1 MAYALRYTIPQELK
15 DNTNLVAKIYEEGY
29 VGSSYEYTATS
40 INIQPNSADEDAL
53 ACVISTQLNISFI
66 LNSEDDYTNFPDLL
80 NFNDTK
86 YYVELTINS
95 VIKWRGYL
103 FNDYVD
109 VTFTTG
115 IQEVKITCIDG
126 LSFLRYNIYNSTENS
141 NGLIKLL
148 DLFNNT
154 LYLLPSYT
162 SVSMYMCCSYF
173 ATGMNNRSA
182 STDNDP
188 FNQSYQYRRDFIG
201 LDYYSILE
209 NILLSFGCRLF
220 QAEGDWYVLPMNE
233 MASTT
238 YYSKYVITSTT
249 PTFNSSGVLNNL
261 VNIAPYSSTSV
272 HFINN
277 SQTKIVRKGYPT
289 IESIVDFTPA
299 KNYINNGNFKSVVSS
314 QAVGWDVATSGS
326 SVVTLTQFASVQFNR
341 YSIFYLTSGTASI
354 TTNSAYLANM
364 YGGSATFSFDYQAA
378 NANQEILVIIT
389 MTIAG
394 TLYYLTS
401 DLYWRT
407 TYAVIPK
414 TYTENNTYQTQSV
427 EIPLGL
433 LLSPNPNL
441 TFQGPITIK
450 LQADSTHIGGFVRN
464 VILQQNGYEI
474 KNATITRTIGN
485 VNQTAKSIDL
495 YYGLNYPLIGQYEVY
510 NNVGLI
516 TNSSGV
522 FWANWYLQGAIGTTF
537 YSLPFLIM
545 RQYSN
550 LLNKNIATLEG
561 DLGNYNSSVGMIGL
575 DKVYTITDASTNSLT
590 YNGKKFMANRLT
602 MNPFL
607 DETNSMQFLEVSST
621 NIASTETIVYITD
634 QEQETP
640 RRYF

>member
-1 MAYALRYTIPQELK
+1 MAYGLRYTIPQELR
-15 DNTNLVAKIYEEGY
+15 DNANLVAKIYEEGY
-29 VGSSYEYTATS
+29 TGSSYEYTATS

-53 ACVISTQLNISFI
+53 ACVISTQLNITFI
-66 LNSEDDYTNFPDLL
+66 INSEDDYTNFPDLL
-80 NFNDTK
+80 NYNDTK
-86 YYVELTINS
+86 YYVELTIDN

-115 IQEVKITCIDG
+115 IQEVNLNCIDG
-126 LSFLRYNIYNSTENS
+126 LSFLRYNIYNPTENS

-148 DLFNNT
+148 DLINNT

-162 SVSMYMCCSYF
+162 STSMYMCCSYF
-173 ATGMNNRSA
+173 ATGMSNRTDGSA
-182 STDNDP
+182 NDP

-201 LDYYSILE
+201 LDYYTILQ
-209 NILLSFGCRLF
+209 NIMLSFGCRMF
-220 QAEGDWYVLPMNE
+220 QAEGDWYVLPMNQ
-233 MASTT
+233 MASTI
-238 YYSKYVITSTT
+238 YYTKYVITSTT
-249 PTFNSSGVLNNL
+249 PTLNSSGTLNKS
-261 VNIAPYSSTSV
+261 VTIEPYSAASV
-272 HFINN
+272 HFIDNTH
-277 SQTKIVRKGYPT
+277 TKIVRKGYPT
-289 IESIVDFTPA
+289 IESVVDFTPA
-299 KNYINNGNFKSVVSS
+299 NNYIHNGNFKSVVSS
-314 QAVGWDVATSGS
+314 QAVGWDVATTGS
-326 SVVTLTQFASVQFNR
+326 STVTLTQFPSVQFNR
-341 YSIFYLTSGTASI
+341 YSIFYLSSGTASI

-364 YGGSATFSFDYQAA
+364 YGDSATFSFDYQAA
-378 NANQEILVIIT
+378 NINQQILVIIT
-389 MTIAG
+389 ITIAG

-414 TYTENNTYQTQSV
+414 TYTENNSYQTQSV

-441 TFQGPITIK
+441 TFQGQLTIK
-450 LQADSTHIGGFVRN
+450 LQAENSHVGGYVRN
-464 VILQQNGYEI
+464 VILRQNGYEI

-485 VNQTAKSIDL
+485 ANQTAKSIDL
-495 YYGLNYPLIGQYEVY
+495 YYGLNYPLLGQYEVY

-522 FWANWYLQGAIGTTF
+522 FWANWYVQGAIGTTF

-561 DLGNYNSSVGMIGL
+561 DLGNYSSPVGMIGL
-575 DKVYTITDASTNSLT
+575 DKVYTITDTSTNSLT

-602 MNPFL
+602 IDPFT
-607 DETNSMQFLEVSST
+607 DETNSIQLIEVSNT

>member
-1 MAYALRYTIPQELK
+1 MAYGLRYTIPQELR
-15 DNTNLVAKIYEEGY
+15 DNKNLVAKIYEEGY

-53 ACVISTQLNISFI
+53 ACIISTQLNISFI

-86 YYVELTINS
+86 YYVELTINDI
-95 VIKWRGYL
+95 IKWRGYL
-103 FNDYVD
+103 FNDYVN

-115 IQEVKITCIDG
+115 IQEVNITCIDG
-126 LSFLRYNIYNSTENS
+126 LSFLRYNIYNPTENS

-162 SVSMYMCCSYF
+162 STSMYMCCSYF
-173 ATGMNNRSA
+173 ATGMANRTA

-201 LDYYSILE
+201 LDCYSILE
-209 NILLSFGCRLF
+209 NIMLSFGCRLF
-220 QAEGDWYVLPMNE
+220 QSDGNWYVMPMNE
-233 MASTT
+233 MASTI
-238 YYSKYVITSTT
+238 YYTKYIITSTT
-249 PTFNSSGVLNNL
+249 PTLDNSGILNNI
-261 VNIAPYSSTSV
+261 VNIQPYSSTSV

-289 IESIVDFTPA
+289 IQSIVDFTPA
-299 KNYINNGNFKSVVSS
+299 KNYIHNGNFKSVVSS
-314 QAVGWDVATSGS
+314 QAVGWDVATTGS
-326 SVVTLTQFASVQFNR
+326 SVVTLTQFPNVQFNR
-341 YSIFYLTSGTASI
+341 YSIFYLSSGTASI

-364 YGGSATFSFDYQAA
+364 YGSGAKFSFDYQAA
-378 NANQEILVIIT
+378 NINQKILVIIT
-389 MTIAG
+389 ITIGG
-394 TLYYLTS
+394 TLYYLNS
-401 DLYWRT
+401 DLFWT
-407 TYAVIPK
+407 TSSASIPK
-414 TYTENNTYQTQSV
+414 TYTENNSYQNQSI

-441 TFQGPITIK
+441 TFQGQITIK
-450 LQADSTHIGGFVRN
+450 LQANSSNVGGYVRN

-474 KNATITRTIGN
+474 QNATITRSIGN
-485 VNQTAKSIDL
+485 INQTEKSIDL
-495 YYGLNYPLIGQYEVY
+495 YYGLNYPLIGSNEVY

-522 FWANWYLQGAIGTTF
+522 FWSNWYVQGAIGTTF

-561 DLGNYNSSVGMIGL
+561 DLGNYDSSVGMIGL

-590 YNGKKFMANRLT
+590 YNGKKFIANRLT

-634 QEQETP
+634 QQQEP
-640 RRYF
+640 IIRYF